1 MAAQAI
7 QFTISTV
14 DKATKTINKVND
26 SISRMTRPYQN
37 LARSAQRFS
46 RASGLTQVGQKLH
59 VVAQKAGSA
68 ASSLTRMGAPLL
80 ALVGGGTLAGLTDL
94 VVQWERMGAETERT
108 ARLLGITAGELTQ
121 MRSAARL
128 MGISADTMTSGFRGF
143 ADTLQDARWGRNQA
157 AFATIQA
164 LGINLRKTETGAVD
178 TQAALYDLADRI
190 QTIQNTDPAAAR
202 NLARSLGVEQLLPV
216 LVRGRRGMQAYEAEA
231 RRLRGDFTPQMAA
244 RAQAFALSLDR
255 MSTAAD
261 GLKAS
266 IADSLAPVLGP
277 MIERFTEWIAKN
289 RELISQRVAE
299 LVERIAR
306 WLASVDWDRFA
317 QGVTD
322 AVTGLIGFASCVSS
336 VVDAIGGW
344 KVAAFAVATYMAGG
358 FVASIASAIGSIG
371 MLGAQVFML
380 VRAWSGAGATASTAA
395 EAIAGAGAAA
405 GGGTAGAGAAAAGAV
420 AGRGLLARMAGGLLR
435 FVNPVTV
442 GAYLG
447 LHSEHL
453 NTGED
458 EQLKRIRDAE
468 AATGGVWPGAANAQ
482 SAQTAPRTPGAR
494 GVGATVTQWAQKLNF
509 AGTEARYGLPAG
521 LLSAMAQKES
531 SGNARAV
538 SPAGARGLFQFMPAT
553 AREYGID
560 AFNPAQAADAAARK
574 MSGLLTRYK
583 GNLTYALSAYNW
595 GEGNL
600 DQHGL
605 ARAPAET
612 RNYAPGVLAN
622 MPSLDPGAELASL
635 NAPGAA
641 AGMQNAPAPVV
652 HVDNHVHVAR
662 DGSVTVK
669 TRTPA
674 GLKIARPM
682 EGMA

>member
-14 DKATKTINKVND
+14 DKATRTINRIND
-26 SISRMTRPYQN
+26 SVSRMTRPYQN
-37 LARSAQRFS
+37 LARSVQRFS
-46 RASGLTQVGQKLH
+46 KASGLTEVGKRLDR
-59 VVAQKAGSA
+59 VAQKAGKA
-68 ASSLTRMGAPLL
+68 AANVTRIGAPLL

-108 ARLLGITAGELTQ
+108 ARLLGITAGEFTQ
-121 MRSAARL
+121 MRSAATL
-128 MGISADTMTSGFRGF
+128 MGVSADTMTSGFRGF

-164 LGINLRKTETGAVD
+164 LGITLRTTKTGATD

-190 QTIQNTDPAAAR
+190 QRIQHADPAAAR

-216 LVRGRRGMQAYEAEA
+216 LVRGRRGKQAYEAEA

-266 IADSLAPVLGP
+266 IADSLAPVFGP
-277 MIERFTEWIAKN
+277 MIDRFTEWIAKN
-289 RELISQRVAE
+289 RELIAQRIAE
-299 LVERIAR
+299 LAQRLAR
-306 WLASVDWDRFA
+306 WLASVDWGRFA

-322 AVTGLIGFASCVSS
+322 AVTGLIGFASWVGR
-336 VVDAIGGW
+336 VADAIGGW
-344 KVAAFAVATYMAGG
+344 KVAAIAIAAYMVGG
-358 FVASIASAIGSIG
+358 FALSVVSTIASIG
-371 MLGAQVFML
+371 MLIARLVLLRRSYGA
-380 VRAWSGAGATASTAA
+380 
-395 EAIAGAGAAA
+395 AGAAA
-405 GGGTAGAGAAAAGAV
+405 
-420 AGRGLLARMAGGLLR
+420 RGVGGLLR
-435 FVNPVTV
+435 FVNPATV

-447 LHSEHL
+447 LHSEDL
-453 NTGED
+453 NKGED
-458 EQLKRIRDAE
+458 EQLRRIRAAE
-468 AATGGVWPGAANAQ
+468 AATGGVWPGSANVQRAE
-482 SAQTAPRTPGAR
+482 TAPGAA
-494 GVGATVTQWAQKLNF
+494 GATGEMGAPLNPAVAQWAQKLNF

-521 LLSAMAQKES
+521 LLSAIAQKES
-531 SGNARAV
+531 RGNPMAV

-574 MSGLLTRYK
+574 MSGLLARYK

-600 DQHGL
+600 DRKGL
-605 ARAPAET
+605 ANAPAET

-622 MPSLDPGAELASL
+622 MPSLDPSAGIASL
-635 NAPGAA
+635 NAPGSAA
-641 AGMQNAPAPVV
+641 NMQTEPAPVV

-682 EGMA
+682 EAFG

>member
-14 DKATKTINKVND
+14 DRATRTINRIND
-26 SISRMTRPYQN
+26 SVSRMTRPYQN
-37 LARSAQRFS
+37 LARSVQRFS
-46 RASGLTQVGQKLH
+46 KASGLTEVGKRLEA
-59 VVAQKAGSA
+59 VAQKAGKAA
-68 ASSLTRMGAPLL
+68 ASVTRIGAPLL
-80 ALVGGGTLAGLTDL
+80 ALVGGGTLAGLADL

-121 MRSAARL
+121 MRSAATL
-128 MGISADTMTSGFRGF
+128 MGVSADTMTSGFRGF

-164 LGINLRKTETGAVD
+164 LGIALRTTKTGATD
-178 TQAALYDLADRI
+178 TQAALHELADRI
-190 QTIQNTDPAAAR
+190 QRIQHADPAAAR

-255 MSTAAD
+255 MRTAAD

-277 MIERFTEWIAKN
+277 MIDRFTEWIAKN
-289 RELISQRVAE
+289 RELVAQRIAE
-299 LVERIAR
+299 LAQRLAR
-306 WLASVDWDRFA
+306 WLASVDWNRFA
-317 QGVTD
+317 QGVTE
-322 AVTGLIGFASCVSS
+322 AVTGLIGFASWVGDA
-336 VVDAIGGW
+336 VEAIGGW
-344 KVAAFAVATYMAGG
+344 KVAAAALALYMTGG
-358 FVASIASAIGSIG
+358 FIASIASAFGSIA
-371 MLGAQVFML
+371 MLAVRGFML
-380 VRAWSGAGATASTAA
+380 ARALTGIGAAAGMAA
-395 EAIAGAGAAA
+395 EAMTGAGAAA
-405 GGGTAGAGAAAAGAV
+405 GGG
-420 AGRGLLARMAGGLLR
+420 LLARLAGRLLR
-435 FVNPVTV
+435 FVNPATV

-458 EQLKRIRDAE
+458 EQLKRIRAAE
-468 AATGGVWPGAANAQ
+468 AATGGVWPGSANVQRAE
-482 SAQTAPRTPGAR
+482 TAPGAA
-494 GVGATVTQWAQKLNF
+494 GATGEMGAPLNPAVAQWAQKLNF
-509 AGTEARYGLPAG
+509 AGTEARYGLPVG
-521 LLSAMAQKES
+521 LLSAIAQKES
-531 SGNARAV
+531 RGNPVAV

-574 MSGLLTRYK
+574 MSGLLARYK

-600 DQHGL
+600 DRKGL
-605 ARAPAET
+605 ANAPAET
-612 RNYAPGVLAN
+612 RNYAPGVLAH
-622 MPSLDPGAELASL
+622 MPSLDPGMDVASL
-635 NAPGAA
+635 SAPGAA
-641 AGMQNAPAPVV
+641 AGMQSAPAPVV

-682 EGMA
+682 EALG

>member
-14 DKATKTINKVND
+14 DKATRTINRIND
-26 SISRMTRPYQN
+26 SVSRMTRPYQN
-37 LARSAQRFS
+37 LARSVQRFS
-46 RASGLTQVGQKLH
+46 KASGLTEVGKRLDA
-59 VVAQKAGSA
+59 VAQKAGKAA
-68 ASSLTRMGAPLL
+68 ASVTRIGAPLL

-121 MRSAARL
+121 MRSAATL
-128 MGISADTMTSGFRGF
+128 MGVSADTMTSGFRGF

-164 LGINLRKTETGAVD
+164 LGITLHTTKNGATD

-190 QTIQNTDPAAAR
+190 QRIQHADPAAAR

-255 MSTAAD
+255 MRTAAD

-266 IADSLAPVLGP
+266 IADSLAPVFGP
-277 MIERFTEWIAKN
+277 MIDRFTEWIARN
-289 RELISQRVAE
+289 RELIAQRIVE
-299 LVERIAR
+299 LAQRLAR
-306 WLASVDWDRFA
+306 WLASVDWGRFA

-322 AVTGLIGFASCVSS
+322 AVTGLIGFASWIGR

-344 KVAAFAVATYMAGG
+344 KVAAVAIAAYMVGG
-358 FVASIASAIGSIG
+358 FALSVVSTIASIG
-371 MLGAQVFML
+371 MLIARL
-380 VRAWSGAGATASTAA
+380 VLLRRSYVA
-395 EAIAGAGAAA
+395 AGAAA
-405 GGGTAGAGAAAAGAV
+405 
-420 AGRGLLARMAGGLLR
+420 RGAGGLLR
-435 FVNPVTV
+435 FVNPATV

-447 LHSEHL
+447 LHSENL
-453 NTGED
+453 NKGED
-458 EQLKRIRDAE
+458 EQLRRIRTAE
-468 AATGGVWPGAANAQ
+468 AATGGVWPGSANAPP
-482 SAQTAPRTPGAR
+482 AQTAP
-494 GVGATVTQWAQKLNF
+494 GATPATGTPLNPAVAQWAQKLNF

-521 LLSAMAQKES
+521 LLSAIAQKES
-531 SGNARAV
+531 RGNPMAV

-574 MSGLLTRYK
+574 MSGLLARYK

-600 DQHGL
+600 DRKGL
-605 ARAPAET
+605 ANAPAET
-612 RNYAPGVLAN
+612 RDYAPGILAH
-622 MPSLDPGAELASL
+622 MPSLDPGMDVASL

-641 AGMQNAPAPVV
+641 ATMQNAPAPVV

-682 EGMA
+682 EALG